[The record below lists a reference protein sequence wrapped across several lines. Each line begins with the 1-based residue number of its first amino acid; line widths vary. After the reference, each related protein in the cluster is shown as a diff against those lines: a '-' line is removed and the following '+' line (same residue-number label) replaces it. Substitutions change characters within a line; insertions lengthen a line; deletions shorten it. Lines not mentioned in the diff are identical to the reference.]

1 LRLHGHDLRFL
12 SAKSRAVFRCIACAA
27 ALTPPPAP
35 PSQGGENLRRL
46 VFFPPLRRGDTGGCF
61 ECLCAVP
68 GSSSTRLKIALASGE
83 GSAQGLNPLVLASWS
98 VGRGA
103 LSPSLRLHWP
113 LFAGSGSGL
122 LTRPSSATAALNRRR
137 VTWR

>member
-68 GSSSTRLKIALASGE
+68 GSSSTRLKIALINGRWQMASRF
-83 GSAQGLNPLVLASWS
+83 SLAT
-98 VGRGA
+98 GR
-103 LSPSLRLHWP
+103 S
-113 LFAGSGSGL
+113 F
-122 LTRPSSATAALNRRR
+122 PSSLATCHSS
-137 VTWR
+137 

>member
-27 ALTPPPAP
+27 ALTPPPTP

-46 VFFPPLRRGDTGGCF
+46 VFFPPLRRGETGGCF

-68 GSSSTRLKIALASGE
+68 GSSSTRLKIALDDPTLWLTTILVRHCPSGKKNF
-83 GSAQGLNPLVLASWS
+83 SDPTGLQVLKKCRVS
-98 VGRGA
+98 GR
-103 LSPSLRLHWP
+103 
-113 LFAGSGSGL
+113 
-122 LTRPSSATAALNRRR
+122 
-137 VTWR
+137 